1 MSMQQWNVRVV
12 RDGEAVHIGKVGE
25 STEALARC
33 AALSRFGL
41 SEDAVVIA
49 YGMLAAGWAMMM
61 TAIFMRTRHHKR
73 RLAEG
78 L

>member
-41 SEDAVVIA
+41 SEAEVE
-49 YGMLAAGWAMMM
+49 AG
-61 TAIFMRTRHHKR
+61 
-73 RLAEG
+73 
-78 L
+78 